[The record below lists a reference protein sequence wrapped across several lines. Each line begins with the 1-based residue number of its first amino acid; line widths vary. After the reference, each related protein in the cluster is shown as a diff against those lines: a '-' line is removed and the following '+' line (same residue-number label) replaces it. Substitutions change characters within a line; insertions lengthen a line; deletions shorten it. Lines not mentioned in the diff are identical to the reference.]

1 MKFFFIREIF
11 TLKILSYQTEGTFRR
26 KEWMPLTEE
35 AIKRCLL
42 ERNADALDALR
53 QEYERYCAAIIRGIL
68 ADPADVEE
76 VLSDVWMQVWTSIPP
91 NDPDHLR
98 LYVGR
103 IARNLALN
111 RLEYRNAGKRAA
123 LPMAELESV
132 TPDRSLERQALRS
145 ALEGFLRQQKPEHRQ
160 IFLRRYWY
168 GDDIAEIAVRFG
180 CSSAKVTGILFRLRR
195 KLQAYLE
202 KEELYEGTK

>member
-1 MKFFFIREIF
+1 M
-11 TLKILSYQTEGTFRR
+11 
-26 KEWMPLTEE
+26 EE
-35 AIKRCLL
+35 TIKQLL
-42 ERNADALDALR
+42 HDRDSAALEAL
-53 QEYERYCAAIIRGIL
+53 QSEYSRYCAAIAGGIL
-68 ADPADVEE
+68 ADDGDVEE
-76 VLSDVWMQVWTSIPP
+76 VVADVWMQVWTSIPP

-123 LPMAELESV
+123 LPMEELEAV
-132 TPDRSLERQALRS
+132 TPDRALERQVLRD
-145 ALEGFLRQQKPEHRQ
+145 ALEAFLRAQKPQHRQ

-168 GDDIAEIAVRFG
+168 GDSIEELAARFG
-180 CSSAKVTGILFRLRR
+180 CSRTKVTGILFRLRR
-195 KLQAYLE
+195 RLKDHLE